1 VQRILV
7 TGGAGFIGSNFVHAL
22 LAEPGDRRVVVL
34 DKLTYA
40 GNPANLDPV
49 RADAR
54 FEFVHGDICD
64 AALVRDVAAGC
75 DVVYNF
81 AAETHVDRSIQ
92 DPQAVVWTNVRGT
105 QVLLDVARE
114 LRLPR
119 FVQVSTDEVYGSRAE
134 GRFDESDPVQPS
146 NPYSACKAA
155 GDLLVLAAV
164 RTYKQPALITRSSN
178 NFGPYQHPEKL
189 IPLHITNALEG
200 RELPIYGDGR
210 NVRDW
215 IFVADNCRGIRTVG
229 ERGRDGEI
237 YNLAGGNERPNV
249 WIVEQIVRLTGC
261 DPGLRRFVG
270 DRPGHDFRYAIS
282 DAKARDLG
290 WRPQASFEAA
300 LARTVEWYREHEAW
314 WRPIKS
320 GEFAAYYQSQYG
332 DRGTA
337 APPDR
342 GAR

>member
-1 VQRILV
+1 VPLQRILV
-7 TGGAGFIGSNFVHAL
+7 TGGAGFIGSNFVHSL

-49 RADAR
+49 RADPR

-64 AALVRDVAAGC
+64 PAVVRDVMAGC
-75 DVVYNF
+75 DIAYNF

-105 QVLLDVARE
+105 QVLLDAARE
-114 LRLPR
+114 LGLAR
-119 FVQVSTDEVYGSRAE
+119 FVQVSTDEVYGSRAT
-134 GRFDESDPVQPS
+134 GRFLETDPVQPS

-155 GDLLVLAAV
+155 GDLLVLASV
-164 RTYKQPALITRSSN
+164 RTYGLPALVTRSSN

-189 IPLHITNALEG
+189 IPLHVTNALEG
-200 RELPIYGDGR
+200 RELPVYGDGR

-215 IFVADNCRGIRTVG
+215 IYVEDNCRGIRTVG
-229 ERGRDGEI
+229 ERGRDGEV

-249 WIVEQIVRLTGC
+249 WIVDAIVRLTGC
-261 DPGLRRFVG
+261 DPALRRFVT
-270 DRPGHDFRYAIS
+270 DRPGHDFRYAI
-282 DAKARDLG
+282 DDGKARALG
-290 WRPQASFEAA
+290 WQPETTFEAA
-300 LARTVEWYREHEAW
+300 LERTVAWYRDHEAW
-314 WRPIKS
+314 WRRIKS
-320 GEFAAYYQSQYG
+320 GEFAAYYRALYG
-332 DRGTA
+332 NRGE
-337 APPDR
+337 

>member
-1 VQRILV
+1 LQRILV
-7 TGGAGFIGSNFVHAL
+7 TGGAGFIGSNFVHQL
-22 LAEPGDRRVVVL
+22 LAAPGDLRVVVL

-49 RADAR
+49 RADPR
-54 FEFVHGDICD
+54 FEFVRGDICD
-64 AALVRDVAAGC
+64 PVLVRDVMAGC
-75 DVVYNF
+75 DLVYNF

-105 QVLLDVARE
+105 QVLLDAARE

-119 FVQVSTDEVYGSRAE
+119 FVQISTDEVYGSRPE
-134 GRFDESDPVQPS
+134 GRFRETDPVQPS

-200 RELPIYGDGR
+200 KELPIYGDGS

-215 IFVADNCRGIRTVG
+215 IFVEDNCRGIRIVG
-229 ERGRDGEI
+229 ERGADGEV

-249 WIVEQIVRLTGC
+249 WIVDEIVRLTGC
-261 DPGLRRFVG
+261 DPALRRFVR
-270 DRPGHDFRYAIS
+270 DRPGHDFRYAID
-282 DAKARDLG
+282 DAKARQLG
-290 WRPQASFEAA
+290 FQPAA
-300 LARTVEWYREHEAW
+300 TLESALERTVAWYREHEAW
-314 WRPIKS
+314 WRHIKS
-320 GEFAAYYQSQYG
+320 GEFAAYYRSQYG
-332 DRGTA
+332 DRGGEA
-337 APPDR
+337 R
-342 GAR
+342 SEGAR

>member
-1 VQRILV
+1 MQRILV
-7 TGGAGFIGSNFVHAL
+7 TGGAGFIGSNFVHQL
-22 LAEPGDRRVVVL
+22 LSEPGDRRVVVL

-40 GNPANLDPV
+40 GNPANLDAV
-49 RADAR
+49 RADTR

-64 AALVRDVAAGC
+64 TSLVREVMDGC
-75 DVVYNF
+75 DIVYNF

-114 LRLPR
+114 ARLPR

-134 GRFDESDPVQPS
+134 GRFRESDPVQPS

-200 RELPIYGDGR
+200 KELPIYGDGR

-215 IFVADNCRGIRTVG
+215 IFVEDNCRGIRTAG
-229 ERGRDGEI
+229 ERGHDGEI

-249 WIVEQIVRLTGC
+249 WIVDQIVRLTGC
-261 DPGLRRFVG
+261 DPGLRRFVS
-270 DRPGHDFRYAIS
+270 DRPGHDFRYAID
-282 DAKARDLG
+282 DAKARALG
-290 WRPQASFEAA
+290 WQPQATFEDA
-300 LARTVEWYREHEAW
+300 LARTVSWYREHEAW
-314 WRPIKS
+314 WRHIKS
-320 GEFAAYYQSQYG
+320 GEFAAYYRSQYG
-332 DRGTA
+332 GRSAVPESGGS
-337 APPDR
+337 R
-342 GAR
+342 